1 MKPFSWQLPDW
12 PAFTFARSALRD
24 ELAEFARA
32 FRAAEKALRQPQ
44 DPFVVAQTLTAEAV
58 TTSAIEGVE
67 VDAAIVMSS
76 ICRALGISGVPLTAA
91 RDPASEGAARM
102 VLSVR
107 EDWNAPLSA
116 ALLRKWHGTL
126 LAGDARGIRAG
137 EFRRDPVRVVSVDR
151 FGEMETRFEAPPPER
166 VPGEIE
172 RFVAIWNAPAEKP
185 ADIALKA
192 AFQHPH
198 FESIHPFEDGNGR
211 IGRALVAKI
220 LAEGLGHPIALPVS
234 SFVARHRRA
243 YYDEINAASRSLDWT
258 SWAGFFVPVLTE
270 LLEGFLSAARF
281 VAAKRDYLARYESV
295 FSERARK
302 VILRMF
308 EDGERG
314 AKAGLS
320 AAKWTRMAKVS
331 KPTATRDLAELAQAG
346 AIVPMGD
353 GPTTRYLLN
362 HSAFTP
368 GDEPIDGI
376 NEGINESILRLVR
389 NHPGRG
395 VPFFLA
401 SVKASRATVERSVRA
416 LVAAGKIEHRGSRK
430 TGGYFATQSD
440 ATMHNAQCTMH
451 NAQCTMLN
459 EQGSG

>member
-1 MKPFSWQLPDW
+1 MPSSFSWQLPDW

-44 DPFVVAQTLTAEAV
+44 DPLVVAQTLTAEAV

-76 ICRALGISGVPLTAA
+76 ICRALGVSGVPLTAA

-102 VLSVR
+102 VLAVR

-137 EFRRDPVRVVSVDR
+137 EFRRDPVRVVRVDR

-166 VPGEIE
+166 VPDEIE
-172 RFVAIWNAPAEKP
+172 RFVAIWKAPAEKP

-270 LLEGFLSAARF
+270 LLDGFLSAA
-281 VAAKRDYLARYESV
+281 
-295 FSERARK
+295 
-302 VILRMF
+302 
-308 EDGERG
+308 
-314 AKAGLS
+314 
-320 AAKWTRMAKVS
+320 
-331 KPTATRDLAELAQAG
+331 
-346 AIVPMGD
+346 
-353 GPTTRYLLN
+353 
-362 HSAFTP
+362 H
-368 GDEPIDGI
+368 EPIDGI

-401 SVKASRATVERSVRA
+401 SGKASRATVERAVRA
-416 LVAAGKIEHRGSRK
+416 LVAAGRIEHRGSRK
-430 TGGYFATQSD
+430 TGGYFATQPD
-440 ATMHNAQCTMH
+440 TP
-451 NAQCTMLN
+451 
-459 EQGSG
+459 

>member
-1 MKPFSWQLPDW
+1 MPSSFSWQLPSW
-12 PAFTFARSALRD
+12 PTFTFARSALRD

-32 FRAAEKALRQPQ
+32 FRAAKEALRQPQ
-44 DPFVVAQTLTAEAV
+44 DPLVVAQTLTAEAV

-76 ICRALGISGVPLTAA
+76 ICRALGVSGVPLTAA
-91 RDPASEGAARM
+91 RDAASEGAAQM
-102 VLSVR
+102 VLAMR

-116 ALLRKWHGTL
+116 GLLRKWHGAL
-126 LAGDARGIRAG
+126 LAGDVRGVLAG

-166 VPGEIE
+166 VPGEIAQFTHRWRHRPSSPE
-172 RFVAIWNAPAEKP
+172 GV
-185 ADIALKA
+185 ALKA

-220 LAEGLGHPIALPVS
+220 LAEGLGHPIALPIS
-234 SFVARHRRA
+234 TFVARHRRA
-243 YYDEINAASRSLDWT
+243 YYDEINVASRSLDWT

-270 LLEGFLSAARF
+270 LLDGFLSAARF
-281 VAAKRDYLARYESV
+281 VTAKRDYLARYEAV

-302 VILRMF
+302 VVLRMF
-308 EDGERG
+308 EDGEKG

-331 KPTATRDLAELAQAG
+331 KPTATRDLAELVQAG
-346 AIVPMGD
+346 AIIPD
-353 GPTTRYLLN
+353 GSGPQTRYQLN
-362 HSAFTP
+362 HPAFEI
-368 GDEPIDGI
+368 DREPIDDGI
-376 NEGINESILRLVR
+376 NEGINALLLRLVR

-430 TGGYFATQSD
+430 TGGYFATQETPLSTD
-440 ATMHNAQCTMH
+440 H
-451 NAQCTMLN
+451 
-459 EQGSG
+459 

>member
-1 MKPFSWQLPDW
+1 MKNEIFNWQRKEW
-12 PAFTFARSALRD
+12 PSFTFARSALKD
-24 ELAEFARA
+24 ELAGFARA
-32 FRAAEKALRQPQ
+32 FRAAKEALREPE
-44 DPFVVAQTLTAEAV
+44 DPLVVARTLAAEAV

-76 ICRALGISGVPLTAA
+76 ICRALGVSGVPLSAA
-91 RDPASEGAARM
+91 HDAASEGAARM

-116 ALLRKWHGTL
+116 ALLRKWHGEL
-126 LAGDARGIRAG
+126 LKDDARGILAG
-137 EFRRDPVRVVSVDR
+137 EFRRDPVRIVSVDR
-151 FGEMETRFEAPPPER
+151 FGDMETRFEAPPPER
-166 VPGEIE
+166 VPDEIA
-172 RFVAIWNAPAEKP
+172 RFVSSWNTPVEKP

-192 AFQHPH
+192 AMMHPH

-211 IGRALVAKI
+211 IGRALVAKV
-220 LAEGLGHPIALPVS
+220 LAEGLGRPVALPVS
-234 SFVARHRRA
+234 TLVSRHRRA
-243 YYDEINAASRSLDWT
+243 YYDEINAASKSLDWT

-281 VAAKRDYLARYESV
+281 VGAKRDYLSRYEDA

-331 KPTATRDLAELAQAG
+331 KPTATRDLAELAQTG
-346 AIVPMGD
+346 AIVPEGT
-353 GPTTRYLLN
+353 GPQTHYRLN
-362 HSAFTP
+362 HPAFEFAR
-368 GDEPIDGI
+368 EPIDDGI
-376 NEGINESILRLVR
+376 NDGINAALLRLVR

-401 SVKASRATVERSVRA
+401 SVKASRATVERAVRA
-416 LVAAGKIEHRGSRK
+416 LVLAGRIEHRGSRK
-430 TGGYFATQSD
+430 TGGYFAT
-440 ATMHNAQCTMH
+440 
-451 NAQCTMLN
+451 
-459 EQGSG
+459 